1 MRISDWSSDVCSSD
15 VVAETADIS
24 FGDAWLEPYSSDGRG
39 TNLIIVRSPIVH
51 GLVRRGIEDGR
62 IDLQTVDSHFVEQ
75 TQAAGF
81 RQRREGLAYRLS
93 WLRPG
98 VRPSKR
104 VAPYRKSTRL

>member
-15 VVAETADIS
+15 
-24 FGDAWLEPYSSDGRG
+24 LYSSDGRG
-39 TNLIIVRSPIVH
+39 TNVIIVRSPIVH

-98 VRPSKR
+98 VRPRKR
-104 VAPYRKSTRL
+104 EIGRASCRERVCQSV